1 MYPSLDPFP
10 FFIYIIIM
18 CDHVVIFIFHPKS
31 VIRKLG

>member
-10 FFIYIIIM
+10 FFIYIIM